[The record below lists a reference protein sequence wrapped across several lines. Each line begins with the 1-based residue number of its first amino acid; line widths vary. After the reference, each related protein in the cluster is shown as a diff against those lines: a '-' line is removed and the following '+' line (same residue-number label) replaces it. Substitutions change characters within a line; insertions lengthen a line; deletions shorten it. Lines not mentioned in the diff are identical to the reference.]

1 MQLTAPYADTAL
13 RIQEVCK
20 TIGLSRSSVYGK
32 LNPRSVQYDK
42 NFPKPFKI
50 GAKAIAWSKVD
61 IMNWLA
67 KARSASGTNFQKG
80 H

>member
-32 LNPRSVQYDK
+32 LNPRSGQYDK
-42 NFPKPFKI
+42 HFPKPFKI
-50 GAKAIAWSKVD
+50 GVKAIAWSKVEV
-61 IMNWLA
+61 MNWLA
-67 KARSASGTNFQKG
+67 MARAGTNFQKG
-80 H
+80 Y

>member
-32 LNPRSVQYDK
+32 LNPRSVQYDPR
-42 NFPKPFKI
+42 FPKQFKI
-50 GAKAIAWSKVD
+50 GAKAVAWSKVD

-67 KARSASGTNFQKG
+67 MARAGTNFQKG